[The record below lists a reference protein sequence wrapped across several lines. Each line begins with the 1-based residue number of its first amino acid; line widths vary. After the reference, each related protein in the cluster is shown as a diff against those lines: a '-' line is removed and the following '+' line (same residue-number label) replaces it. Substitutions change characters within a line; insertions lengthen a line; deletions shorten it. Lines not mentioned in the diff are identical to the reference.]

1 MEKIMKTVEEW
12 KALKFPEPKNF
23 QEFIKNM
30 GWLFGAAKAKYKW
43 VIGEELSEEQ
53 FDECISN
60 VMEHSIS

>member
-12 KALKFPEPKNF
+12 KALKFPEPRDL
-23 QEFIKNM
+23 QEFIKNKS
-30 GWLFGAAKAKYKW
+30 WLFGAAKAKYKW
-43 VIGEELSEEQ
+43 VIGEELSEED